1 MINYNHP
8 VNGHYASFG
17 LVVDVAIGNDY
28 EREKQLSRELR
39 TNLIGSMLFELPIL
53 SIN

>member
-8 VNGHYASFG
+8 VNGHYASFS
-17 LVVDVAIGNDY
+17 VVDIAIGNNH